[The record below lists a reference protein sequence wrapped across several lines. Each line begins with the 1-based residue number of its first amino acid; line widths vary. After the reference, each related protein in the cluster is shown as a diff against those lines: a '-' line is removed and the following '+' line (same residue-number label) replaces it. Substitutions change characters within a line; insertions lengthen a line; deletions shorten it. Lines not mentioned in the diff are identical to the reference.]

1 MCFHQLAVLAYPAL
15 ALSVYLQSRALP
27 ARRRVANV
35 VWFSLSALVLIVAA
49 YALAFYHATA
59 EFSVA
64 RLLRW
69 TLSYSPDADTHFG
82 FWSNLGYSL
91 RGQVRLFFGGR
102 LNLLHGLMKPGIVL
116 LIALLVIAVLLL
128 IVRLLWRLPALKIA
142 LKSRVRLEP
151 QQKIVLWLAL
161 VWLATYLVFLFFWLP
176 QNTFY
181 RLFYLPAV
189 VLLLGVAL
197 STLSRSGPHRSFRNG
212 AFRNLDRPGKLSLS
226 DLSLFARRKT
236 PSACLRLGNESRVAA
251 RHVHFLRPAKFRRCL
266 GSLLQPG
273 NALGALK

>member
-1 MCFHQLAVLAYPAL
+1 MLPGRKSAPLLTGLSFFGTMCFHQLAVLAYPAL

-102 LNLLHGLMKPGIVL
+102 LNLLHGLMKPGVVL

-128 IVRLLWRLPALKIA
+128 IIRLLWKLPALKIA

-151 QQKIVLWLAL
+151 QQKLVLWLAL
-161 VWLATYLVFLFFWLP
+161 VWLATYLMFLFLWLP
-176 QNTFY
+176 QNTFVWPTCETLHFIGMSLMFVCSTCR
-181 RLFYLPAV
+181 RLCCCS
-189 VLLLGVAL
+189 AL
-197 STLSRSGPHRSFRNG
+197 RS
-212 AFRNLDRPGKLSLS
+212 
-226 DLSLFARRKT
+226 
-236 PSACLRLGNESRVAA
+236 
-251 RHVHFLRPAKFRRCL
+251 RRCHEA
-266 GSLLQPG
+266 GRTEVSQQRFS
-273 NALGALK
+273 